1 MGKAERTEQFIIE
14 KAAPIFNSKGISGT
28 TIDDILSATKLAKGG
43 LYRRFENK
51 NAITTASVD
60 YLFEKLTNEALAINL
75 REKTAT
81 SKILAFFELYRN
93 PLTPF
98 IEGGCPMLNFGV
110 DTDDTDPL
118 IKGKVKRMIELTIGL
133 FADILRQGIANGE
146 LSDQLDSENFS
157 LKMLIMLEGAMMVSR
172 VLGSNKPMHQIVSM
186 LQAELNGFDLNNK
199 TTSQ

>member
-1 MGKAERTEQFIIE
+1 MGKAERTKQFIIE

-28 TIDDILSATKLAKGG
+28 TIDDILAATKLAKGG

-118 IKGKVKRMIELTIGL
+118 IKGKVKRMIELTQGL
-133 FADILRQGIANGE
+133 FTDILQQGIANGE
-146 LSDQLDSENFS
+146 LSDQLDSDNFS

-199 TTSQ
+199 TTFQ